1 MLDEIVLAERLGFG
15 ECWLAEHH
23 FTDYSILPSPNLIIA
38 TALARTTRMRFG
50 NYVNVMPFHHP
61 LRLAAEAAML
71 DNLARGRFDFGIGSG
86 ARPGEVAKLRLDSED
101 AAEGADEAIEVAVE
115 AWTQDSTPHHG
126 GSFQFPEPSPTPP
139 PVHPPPPPL
148 DKVPPR

>member
-50 NYVNVMPFHHP
+50 NYVNVLRFHHP
-61 LRLAAEAAML
+61 LRLSAEAGIL
-71 DNLARGRFDFGIGSG
+71 DNLARGRSDFGIRQ
-86 ARPGEVAKLRLDSED
+86 AVLPGEVAKSARQFD
-101 AAEGADEAIEVAVE
+101 
-115 AWTQDSTPHHG
+115 G
-126 GSFQFPEPSPTPP
+126 GSPTT
-139 PVHPPPPPL
+139 
-148 DKVPPR
+148 D

>member
-1 MLDEIVLAERLGFG
+1 MLDGIVLAGSLGFS

-38 TALARTTRMRFG
+38 SALPRTTRMRFG
-50 NYVNVMPFHHP
+50 NYVNVLPFHHP

-86 ARPGEVAKLRLDSED
+86 ARPVEFAKP
-101 AAEGADEAIEVAVE
+101 G
-115 AWTQDSTPHHG
+115 P
-126 GSFQFPEPSPTPP
+126 PSPAPP
-139 PVHPPPPPL
+139 HAPPAPPPPL
-148 DKVPPR
+148 PRLWPHHT

>member
-38 TALARTTRMRFG
+38 TSLARTTRMRFG

-61 LRLAAEAAML
+61 LRLAAEAAMR
-71 DNLARGRFDFGIGSG
+71 DNLARSPFAFGIVTG
-86 ARPGEVAKLRLDSED
+86 AGPGGGAKARRASS
-101 AAEGADEAIEVAVE
+101 AGA
-115 AWTQDSTPHHG
+115 G
-126 GSFQFPEPSPTPP
+126 
-139 PVHPPPPPL
+139 
-148 DKVPPR
+148 

>member
-38 TALARTTRMRFG
+38 PAQARTTRMRLG

-71 DNLARGRFDFGIGSG
+71 DNLARWRIDFGIGTG
-86 ARPGEVAKLRLDSED
+86 VRPGEAAKLGLQLGDETAI
-101 AAEGADEAIEVAVE
+101 AAVAIV
-115 AWTQDSTPHHG
+115 
-126 GSFQFPEPSPTPP
+126 
-139 PVHPPPPPL
+139 
-148 DKVPPR
+148 